1 MYNLLLLLLFT
12 CQHSLMKLLP
22 TSTFLKCP
30 ALSYLDRTWYV
41 MATNCC
47 LIMLVNCWTSSS
59 IILWD
64 IDTTSSNFL
73 WWLFT
78 ITHSLAWYLIYCST
92 IMLDLP
98 DLLGIRQILDHV
110 SGKKVNK
117 SSDLKCKLTK
127 Y

>member
-1 MYNLLLLLLFT
+1 
-12 CQHSLMKLLP
+12 MKLFP
-22 TSTFLKCP
+22 TSTLLKCP
-30 ALSYLDRTWYV
+30 SLSYLDRTWYV

-64 IDTTSSNFL
+64 IDTTSNNFL